1 MVDFDLRHTK
11 LAEQIRTC
19 DKCAGLN
26 KKGKTQSAP
35 GYGNVR
41 SPIVIVGQSLCGPCM
56 KEQQPFFGGTGKL
69 LDQAF
74 RNAGRDKKRD
84 LYITNV
90 VHCHPPRNRRSEQH
104 EIENCASY
112 LTEELDIVRPRL
124 VIGLGGDART
134 VLAERFPEPRSRR
147 LPWPLLSVDGL
158 TPPTADSPD
167 LLFPTHPGAFRWKPK
182 DERDRLTEQFVK
194 CLEIAVRWGF
204 GTDEGD

>member
-1 MVDFDLRHTK
+1 MVDIDVRHAR
-11 LAEQIRTC
+11 LAEQIRAC
-19 DKCAGLN
+19 DKCKGMN

-35 GYGNVR
+35 GFGNVR
-41 SPIVIVGQSLCGPCM
+41 APVVIVGQSLCGPCM
-56 KEQQPFFGGTGKL
+56 AAQEPFKGGTGKL

-74 RNAGRDKKRD
+74 VNAGRDKKRD

-90 VHCHPPRNRRSEQH
+90 VHCHPKNNVSSEQ
-104 EIENCASY
+104 EWIDNCAPY

-134 VLAERFPEPRSRR
+134 VLAERFPASRR

-158 TPPTADSPD
+158 TPPTAESPD

-182 DERDRLTEQFVK
+182 DERDRLTAEFVK

-204 GTDEGD
+204 DLNGGA